1 MAIERFLGTRPQK
14 AFLYTIIIQALVV
27 LAMVVIVYAK
37 VGPQSRPSFVLANS
51 RQRLIRRASI

>member
-27 LAMVVIVYAK
+27 LAMVVVVYAK
-37 VGPQSRPSFVLANS
+37 VGPQSHPSSVSAQRP
-51 RQRLIRRASI
+51 RRLIRRELI